1 MPQNAEAVLSFSGS
15 LRVFVALE
23 PCDMRKGFNGL
34 EALVS
39 ERLKESAQSG
49 ALFLFSNKKR
59 TRLKVL
65 YFDGS
70 GLWVLCKR
78 LESGRFSWPKS
89 TDPTAVKLRLRPEAF
104 AMLCDGVQMQGAKF
118 LPWYEREN

>member
-1 MPQNAEAVLSFSGS
+1 MLSFSGS

-39 ERLKESAQSG
+39 DRLKETVRSG
-49 ALFLFSNKKR
+49 ALFLFTNKSR
-59 TRLKVL
+59 TRLKAL

-70 GLWVLCKR
+70 GLWVLNKR
-78 LESGRFSWPKS
+78 LEAGRFSWPTS
-89 TDPTAVKLRLRPEAF
+89 TDPSALKLRLRPEAF
-104 AMLCDGVQMQGAKF
+104 SLLCDGVEMKGAKF
-118 LPWYEREN
+118 LPWYERGD

>member
-1 MPQNAEAVLSFSGS
+1 MLSFSGS

-34 EALVS
+34 EALVAG
-39 ERLKESAQSG
+39 RLEESVQGG

-65 YFDGS
+65 YWDVS

-78 LESGRFSWPKS
+78 LERGRFSWPKS
-89 TDPTAVKLRLRPEAF
+89 TDPEAVKLRLRPEAF

-118 LPWYEREN
+118 LPWYERDGEQ

>member
-1 MPQNAEAVLSFSGS
+1 MLSFSGS

-39 ERLKESAQSG
+39 ERLKESVRDG
-49 ALFLFSNKKR
+49 ALFLFTNKRR
-59 TRLKVL
+59 TRLKAL

-70 GLWVLCKR
+70 GLWVLNKR
-78 LESGRFSWPKS
+78 LEAGCFSWPQS
-89 TDPTAVKLRLRPEAF
+89 TDPKAVKLRLRPEAF
-104 AMLCDGVQMQGAKF
+104 ALLCDGVQMQGAKF
-118 LPWYEREN
+118 LPWYERGG

>member
-1 MPQNAEAVLSFSGS
+1 MLSFSGS
-15 LRVFVALE
+15 LRVFVSLE

-39 ERLKESAQSG
+39 DRLKESVRGG
-49 ALFLFSNKKR
+49 ALFLFTNKKH

-70 GLWVLCKR
+70 GLWVLSKR
-78 LESGRFSWPKS
+78 LEEGRFSWPES
-89 TDPTAVKLRLRPEAF
+89 TNPKAVKLRLRPEAF
-104 AMLCDGVQMQGAKF
+104 ALLCDGVEMKGAKF
-118 LPWYEREN
+118 LPWYERNS

>member
-1 MPQNAEAVLSFSGS
+1 MLSFSGS

-39 ERLKESAQSG
+39 GQLKEPVQSG
-49 ALFLFSNKKR
+49 ALFLFSNRKR

-65 YFDGS
+65 YWDGS
-70 GLWVLCKR
+70 GLWVLSKR
-78 LESGRFSWPKS
+78 LEEGRFSWPSS
-89 TDPTAVKLRLRPEAF
+89 TNPKAVKLRLRPEAF
-104 AMLCDGVQMQGAKF
+104 AMLCDGVELKGAKF
-118 LPWYEREN
+118 LPWYDRDR

>member
-1 MPQNAEAVLSFSGS
+1 ML
-15 LRVFVALE
+15 VALE

-39 ERLKESAQSG
+39 ERLEENAQSG

-59 TRLKVL
+59 NRLKVL
-65 YFDGS
+65 YWDGS

-78 LESGRFSWPKS
+78 LEKGCFSWPKAG
-89 TDPTAVKLRLRPEAF
+89 TGNQVKMRLRPEAF
-104 AMLCDGVQMQGAKF
+104 AMLCDGVQMSGAKF
-118 LPWYEREN
+118 LPWYERE